1 MSNDKRPIDIKRSSG
16 GQAEIGSE
24 ADGAIMEMYNLGGRI
39 LVIKEK
45 SIYELRMAD
54 DIDPDRKN
62 PNLPPSTQKLIL
74 PLGTTSEMF
83 SRTFLTAR
91 RLFKPEYFSLPFN
104 LTVAL
109 SLALEVIQELS
120 VLDEEI
126 TDYLA
131 AEKKASDYYEE
142 RKSKNLDHA
151 IPSVTDIKTRC
162 KTIFQKVDH
171 VLQAQMEIIRMFFPE
186 FSKQSYYGKFLEFIE
201 EKHNDKIEF
210 IDFLKRIVPFI
221 ELTRNIRNCL
231 DHRRTETE
239 IKDFELQGNLD
250 ILTPT
255 IEIEYLTSKLE
266 RTSLASFLPTVKE
279 NLVTIN
285 ENLLAHLCSIALNPD
300 RYMPNRVLI
309 IPEEKRINKFI
320 KFAYWSA
327 LGEGGFYHQ

>member
-1 MSNDKRPIDIKRSSG
+1 MSDKRPVDLKRDRG
-16 GQAEIGSE
+16 GSVNIGTE
-24 ADGAIMEMYNLGGRI
+24 DDGAILEMYNLGGRM

-45 SIYELRMAD
+45 AIYELRFAD
-54 DIDPDRKN
+54 DIDPNREN
-62 PNLPPSTQKLIL
+62 PNLPSSTQKLIL

-91 RLFKPEYFSLPFN
+91 RLFKPEYF
-104 LTVAL
+104 TVTIDINNAL
-109 SLALEVIQELS
+109 SLALEVIQELAA
-120 VLDEEI
+120 LDEEI

-131 AEKKASDYYEE
+131 AEKKASDEYEE

-151 IPSVTDIKTRC
+151 VPSVTDIKTRC

-171 VLQAQMEIIRMFFPE
+171 VSQAQIEIVRLFFPD

-201 EKHNDKIEF
+201 QKYSDRVTFIEF
-210 IDFLKRIVPFI
+210 LKGIVPFI

-231 DHRRTETE
+231 DHRRTETQ
-239 IKDFELQGNLD
+239 IKDFELQQNLD

-266 RTSLASFLPTVKE
+266 QTPLSSFLPAVKE
-279 NLVTIN
+279 NLVTIF
-285 ENLLAHLCSIALNPD
+285 ENMIAHLCSNVLKPD
-300 RYMPNRVLI
+300 RIMPSRLLI
-309 IPEEKRINKFI
+309 IPDEKRINKFI